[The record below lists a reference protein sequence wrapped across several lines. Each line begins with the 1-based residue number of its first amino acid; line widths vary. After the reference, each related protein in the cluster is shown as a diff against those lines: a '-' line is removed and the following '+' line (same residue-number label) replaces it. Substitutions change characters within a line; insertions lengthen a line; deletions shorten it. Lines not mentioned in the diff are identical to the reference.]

1 MSDEHVE
8 NTETPEGSA
17 GTSELSRKEK
27 AAARRAE
34 FEAAKTAKAAAKA
47 EQQAAKNAEKAA
59 ATAAAREEKIAAKQA
74 HDELRAA
81 AKATKEAARAAKKA
95 AKKAEKASGENE
107 EDADS
112 GDAATKGR
120 KERRGKKEEKEKDP
134 YRPRF
139 AVAPVKVRAF
149 TLLAAAFA
157 FVHVAGAVLLLL
169 EATSSP
175 VLGVVPSD
183 VPSTLVY
190 VGAAVSMMVAGLWIA
205 SASLLCVGR
214 VRGKHLGV
222 VVLVLGLPH
231 SLVAAP
237 LLFSDDVRNWAL

>member
-8 NTETPEGSA
+8 NTEAPEGSA
-17 GTSELSRKEK
+17 GTPELSRKEK

-34 FEAAKTAKAAAKA
+34 FEAAKAAKA

-59 ATAAAREEKIAAKQA
+59 ATAAAREEKLAAKQA

-95 AKKAEKASGENE
+95 AKKAEKTSGENE
-107 EDADS
+107 GDADS

-120 KERRGKKEEKEKDP
+120 KERRGEKEKKEKKEKDP

-190 VGAAVSMMVAGLWIA
+190 VGAAVSMVVAGLWIA
-205 SASLLCVGR
+205 SASLLCAGR

-222 VVLVLGLPH
+222 VVLVLGLPL
-231 SLVAAP
+231 SLVSAP